1 MHRPPWI
8 PPASDSPGD
17 SALLSP
23 RTEDALLDILDRLAS
38 FPLLSTPIPAA
49 RTMAEEEM
57 LPPDYA
63 SLIKGPRSYNPVVK
77 GWSGRSVAENHQPEV
92 RAVIENNPEKC
103 LAAVILMC
111 DFHDRGRGPGAIKAA
126 FQANNI
132 TDTNDIDVYPPT
144 PHQVQ
149 DTRGA
154 KGHSKPLTNI
164 IYNTSPAFR
173 AMVLASPVFH
183 YVHDGVPISFYCL
196 EVRPEQPFIMLVYT
210 GLSDFTTT
218 TDLLDALYET
228 ITADNEITQMV
239 TADHSNIPGDHTP
252 KFVMEVALRFA
263 NITTYNVRPRAG
275 RFGPSPPILAHRIL
289 ISPISTDEM
298 ATRRLQARLM
308 RAGFSFP
315 VPLRGIAKPWL
326 GPDERRP
333 EPMACSQC
341 IGVDHYNDDCPIYHS
356 SGFREIHADTA
367 PNSTSASLTVEPDI
381 TAANEWTSVPTRGGG
396 RGRSRGERG
405 GGRPYRGAGRSYG
418 GYGGGYAPY
427 APYGY

>member
-1 MHRPPWI
+1 
-8 PPASDSPGD
+8 
-17 SALLSP
+17 
-23 RTEDALLDILDRLAS
+23 
-38 FPLLSTPIPAA
+38 
-49 RTMAEEEM
+49 MAEEEM

-77 GWSGRSVAENHQPEV
+77 GWSGRLVAENHQPEV

-275 RFGPSPPILAHRIL
+275 RFGPSPPDSRASDPHPSHLDRRDGHAPPP
-289 ISPISTDEM
+289 SPPH
-298 ATRRLQARLM
+298 ARRLLLPCPPAGHCEALAR
-308 RAGFSFP
+308 
-315 VPLRGIAKPWL
+315 PLTNGARSRWL
-326 GPDERRP
+326 
-333 EPMACSQC
+333 
-341 IGVDHYNDDCPIYHS
+341 
-356 SGFREIHADTA
+356 IHADTA

-381 TAANEWTSVPTRGGG
+381 TAANEWTTVPTRGGG